1 MLCFP
6 PWPQF
11 PACTTRDWF
20 QGLLQGKFLALGNS
34 PLLSSSTLPVGRSP
48 ISRSLNIWAASV
60 ALGGGGSRALVKG
73 FLGLTGRRPSG
84 PVYGEEP
91 LGGLCWV
98 GPAVAA
104 QARRSSANQSLLYN
118 HAGRDVQGPV
128 GGVHV
133 WGGGFLFKRQGGWNG
148 GSQLAVG
155 SISTDKALPCRC
167 EEFQLNMQPICLC
180 VGEGLLEGGGWRQR
194 LCSKPE
200 ISSVHH
206 RHTHGASLS
215 PPVHSQESREGDR
228 QRKLERGWGG
238 GFPAGRASG
247 ISEWAGRRIARLL
260 GSWGFSGCWQ
270 GAPLGHLSPLRR
282 MARVVWAH
290 SWKGLRYTWRNVCG

>member
-1 MLCFP
+1 M
-6 PWPQF
+6 
-11 PACTTRDWF
+11 
-20 QGLLQGKFLALGNS
+20 
-34 PLLSSSTLPVGRSP
+34 
-48 ISRSLNIWAASV
+48 
-60 ALGGGGSRALVKG
+60 VKG

-104 QARRSSANQSLLYN
+104 QARHSSANQSLLYN

-194 LCSKPE
+194 LRSKPE